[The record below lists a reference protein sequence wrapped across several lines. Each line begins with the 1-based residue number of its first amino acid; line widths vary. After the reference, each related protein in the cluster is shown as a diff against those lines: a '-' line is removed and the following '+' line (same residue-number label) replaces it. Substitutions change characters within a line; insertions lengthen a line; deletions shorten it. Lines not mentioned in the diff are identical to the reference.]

1 MVLPVIM
8 ALWAGLVFKKKAAV
22 ASDLSYRGLSL

>member
-1 MVLPVIM
+1 MI
-8 ALWAGLVFKKKAAV
+8 ALWAGLVVKKKAAV